1 MLDLYEKP
9 GYKMKLRN
17 RIKWWFRRHKYA
29 RQRAR
34 WGFSEYDVWD
44 FHSYHAELVSAMLTY
59 WADKTNSHPC
69 DVNEKDWQNLLR
81 KIASCF
87 KQWNEE
93 LPTPAYDAYRAAAKR
108 IKNEDDSITVEVP
121 DELLK
126 AWHKEE
132 WENYEIKRNKLKEGF
147 ELLYKFYPNLWD

>member
-1 MLDLYEKP
+1 MLDLYAKP
-9 GYKMKLRN
+9 GYKMKLRD
-17 RIKWWFRRHKYA
+17 RIKWWFRRAKYA

-44 FHSYHAELVSAMLTY
+44 FHAYHAELVAAMLTY
-59 WADKTNSHPC
+59 WAEKTNSHPY

-81 KIASCF
+81 NIASCF

-93 LPTPAYDAYRAAAKR
+93 LPTPAYDAYRAAVKR
-108 IKNEDDSITVEVP
+108 IKNEDGSITVEVP
-121 DELLK
+121 DYLLK
-126 AWHKEE
+126 AWREEE
-132 WENYEIKRNKLKEGF
+132 WQNFDIKRNKLKEGF